1 MPKTASTPSP
11 SNGPIPVGRHRR
23 PLDPDLTTGDHGVTR
38 MVTLGVLGAV
48 IAAAVGTATP
58 AMADPGGQGGF
69 TSPGTGQGQGGFTAP
84 GDGQG
89 GFTTPAPAT
98 PAPAPS
104 PQGSAIPTLPEESA
118 PIVQSAPEPEAAPAF
133 YGPTGPVY
141 YSPPTTYSTP
151 YDAEPAV
158 TLHAPRP
165 TPPPRT
171 ILAPVGYIRIGNY
184 ITKKPAQMSN
194 ADAAAINQ
202 NAGVA
207 EGKIAQFW
215 ESVGLPKDQ
224 AARRGAAAVTGGAAG
239 AAIGFVAL
247 GAPAVVIG
255 GVGGG
260 LIGAGVGAAIGSF
273 VPPQPL
279 NVGTGALIGAGSGA
293 AIGVG
298 LGLGVGV
305 LGAMG
310 GGIIGAVVGDQVG
323 AGDPGADPNGKT
335 ITPGTQNETPY
346 RADPPNPNAN
356 QYELHGDNLP
366 GGGKV
371 DYVVNQAGDVSGNV
385 SLGPASIPVNI
396 SHEQADAPYKAAGLL
411 AQTARDTVA
420 QGVADISRQAEKALP
435 GLHVTFPQLT
445 PPAKR

>member
-1 MPKTASTPSP
+1 MSTTPT
-11 SNGPIPVGRHRR
+11 HRR
-23 PLDPDLTTGDHGVTR
+23 P
-38 MVTLGVLGAV
+38 GANRAHHAAVAASV
-48 IAAAVGTATP
+48 IAATIAGFAATAAP
-58 AMADPGGQGGF
+58 ALADPGGQGGI
-69 TSPGTGQGQGGFTAP
+69 TQSPDGGGQGGITPGTGGGQGGV
-84 GDGQG
+84 
-89 GFTTPAPAT
+89 T
-98 PAPAPS
+98 PAPAPAPS
-104 PQGSAIPTLPEESA
+104 TRGSAIPTLPEETI
-118 PIVQSAPEPEAAPAF
+118 PIVQAAPDASQAPAF

-141 YSPPTTYSTP
+141 YSPPQTYSQS
-151 YDAEPAV
+151 YNAEPAV
-158 TLHAPRP
+158 VLHAPRP

-171 ILAPVGYIRIGNY
+171 ILPPVGYIRIGNY
-184 ITKKPAQMSN
+184 ITKKPAQLSN

-247 GAPAVVIG
+247 GAPAAVVG

-260 LIGAGVGAAIGSF
+260 LIGAGVGAAIGAF

-305 LGAMG
+305 LGAVG
-310 GGIIGAVVGDQVG
+310 GGIIGAVVGDQIG

-335 ITPGTQNETPY
+335 ITPGTQDERPY
-346 RADPPNPNAN
+346 RADPPNPQGN
-356 QYELHGDNLP
+356 QYEAHLDRTGLP

-371 DYVVNQAGDVSGNV
+371 DYVVNKSGDVSGSV
-385 SLGPASIPVNI
+385 QLGPVNAPIAI
-396 SHEQADAPYKAAGLL
+396 SHAQADAPFKAAGLL

-420 QGVADISRQAEKALP
+420 RGAADLSAQAEKAIP
-435 GLHVTFPQLT
+435 GLKVTFPQLVPT
-445 PPAKR
+445 NGGKR

>member
-1 MPKTASTPSP
+1 MSKTATPCP
-11 SNGPIPVGRHRR
+11 YEAQGIVGRHRR
-23 PLDPDLTTGDHGVTR
+23 RQSDIDAVATSGNHRATR
-38 MVTLGVLGAV
+38 VITLGVLGA
-48 IAAAVGTATP
+48 IAAAAVGTAAP

-89 GFTTPAPAT
+89 GFT
-98 PAPAPS
+98 PAPS
-104 PQGSAIPTLPEESA
+104 TRGSAIPTLPEESA
-118 PIVQSAPEPEAAPAF
+118 PIVQPAPAPDTAPAF

-141 YSPPTTYSTP
+141 YSPPTTYSTT
-151 YDAEPAV
+151 YSNEPSV
-158 TLHAPRP
+158 VLHAPRP

-184 ITKKPAQMSN
+184 ITKKPAQLSN

-239 AAIGFVAL
+239 AAIGFTAL
-247 GAPAVVIG
+247 GVPAAVIG
-255 GVGGG
+255 GVTGG
-260 LIGAGVGAAIGSF
+260 LIGAGVGAAIGAF

-298 LGLGVGV
+298 VGLGVGV
-305 LGAMG
+305 LGAIG
-310 GGIIGAVVGDQVG
+310 GGIIGAAVGDQVG

-335 ITPGTQNETPY
+335 VTPGTQNERPY

-371 DYVVNQAGDVSGNV
+371 DYVVNKVGDVSGKA
-385 SLGPASIPVNI
+385 SLGPVSIPVTI
-396 SHEQADAPYKAAGLL
+396 SHQQADAPYEAAGLL
-411 AQTARDTVA
+411 AQTTRDTVSNA
-420 QGVADISRQAEKALP
+420 VADISRQAEKAFP